1 MSSQT
6 KGEWRKYVALIQ
18 QKFAT
23 FLLPNKCLPRRLHTN
38 ITKYRLN
45 MFPEIP
51 DFLFSKYLHFFSK
64 YLENVL
70 ISHKCLA
77 LFH

>member
-6 KGEWRKYVALIQ
+6 KGEWRKYLALIQ

-23 FLLPNKCLPRRLHTN
+23 FLFPNKCLPRRLHTN

-51 DFLFSKYLHFFSK
+51 DFFFLNTSIFFLNISKMF
-64 YLENVL
+64 
-70 ISHKCLA
+70 
-77 LFH
+77 

>member
-51 DFLFSKYLHFFSK
+51 DFFFFLNTSIFFLNISKMF
-64 YLENVL
+64 
-70 ISHKCLA
+70 
-77 LFH
+77 

>member
-6 KGEWRKYVALIQ
+6 KGEWTKYVALIQ
-18 QKFAT
+18 RKFST
-23 FLLPNKCLPRRLHTN
+23 FLFPNKCLPRRLHTN

-51 DFLFSKYLHFFSK
+51 DFFPKH
-64 YLENVL
+64 LENVL
-70 ISHKCLA
+70 ISQKYLA